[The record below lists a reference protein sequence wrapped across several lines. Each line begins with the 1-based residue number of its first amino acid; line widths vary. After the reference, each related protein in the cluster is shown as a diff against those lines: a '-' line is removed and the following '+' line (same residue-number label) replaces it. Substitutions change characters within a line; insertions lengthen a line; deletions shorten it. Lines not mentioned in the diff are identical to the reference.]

1 MIFTILEEETGKVLY
16 GATHDQIENLPT
28 GQIAIEQQP
37 TELLEN
43 MHFNF
48 ETQKF
53 YENN

>member
-1 MIFTILEEETGKVLY
+1 MIYTILEEKTGRVLY
-16 GATHDQIENLPT
+16 AAPKELIENLPE